1 MCQVFSPA
9 RHWGSR
15 RALNPA
21 TIFREMGI
29 TYFGGAYLIQQKLL
43 KNAKRQAAAM
53 GTGDEG
59 DAKA

>member
-1 MCQVFSPA
+1 M
-9 RHWGSR
+9 
-15 RALNPA
+15 NPA

-53 GTGDEG
+53 GTSDEG